1 LRRIKPPNPEIA
13 VRYPYDDLWQLLDGL
28 MAMLTDSSKEI
39 RSQADAVIECF
50 LRGLEEKDAAG

>member
-1 LRRIKPPNPEIA
+1 
-13 VRYPYDDLWQLLDGL
+13 

-50 LRGLEEKDAAG
+50 LRGLEEKDAAGLVMSIDP